1 MQDLTVGSASVLNM
15 STGAD
20 TPAWINP
27 NNVDFKVAYADDFK
41 GAKPLPEGDIINVSK
56 EVAEDFTGKGF
67 GKVYTD
73 EDRKADAAK
82 ATDSKE
88 AEATNTVV
96 EEVPVKEAGKAAKAT
111 DSKEAKK

>member
-1 MQDLTVGSASVLNM
+1 MQDLTVGSASVLNI

-27 NNVDFKVAYADDFK
+27 NNVDFKVSYADDFK

-67 GKVYTD
+67 GKIYTD

-88 AEATNTVV
+88 AEDADNKVD
-96 EEVPVKEAGKAAKAT
+96 EAPAKETGKAAKAT